1 MSAVPSLVT
10 PLIKQAIYLNHYAFG
25 YLYPAKISL
34 DINDKNTIVLK
45 KRSFDWKL
53 LPWLIVVVIFTF
65 GFVFCSCLYLIINQL
80 LGQSPKLQLH
90 IFFLTI
96 ALAIGALVEFI
107 LYWIIYKYPEIFET
121 VNAFFRL
128 EQQCKK
134 LFRYALF

>member
-1 MSAVPSLVT
+1 MSALPSLVT
-10 PLIKQAIYLNHYAFG
+10 PLIKQAICLNHYAFG
-25 YLYPAKISL
+25 YLYPSKITL
-34 DINDKNTIVLK
+34 DINDKNIIVLK
-45 KRSFDWKL
+45 NRPFNWKL

-65 GFVFCSCLYLIINQL
+65 GFVFCSCIYLIITQL

-107 LYWIIYKYPEIFET
+107 LCWIIYKFPELFET

-134 LFRYALF
+134 QF